1 MGRAKPHELAA
12 RIGHF
17 EQGTER
23 GLRRLKLELSLGL
36 RRCAEKEERKHYS
49 GTDAYQHIGP
59 LQAIFLLLAIFLQ
72 NGLLLQKFRHAQLA
86 ATTIGWDAGLATGEP

>member
-1 MGRAKPHELAA
+1 MRRAKPHELGA

-23 GLRRLKLELSLGL
+23 GLRRLKLDLCM
-36 RRCAEKEERKHYS
+36 RRAAEKEERQHYS

-59 LQAIFLLLAIFLQ
+59 LPAIFLLLAIFLQ